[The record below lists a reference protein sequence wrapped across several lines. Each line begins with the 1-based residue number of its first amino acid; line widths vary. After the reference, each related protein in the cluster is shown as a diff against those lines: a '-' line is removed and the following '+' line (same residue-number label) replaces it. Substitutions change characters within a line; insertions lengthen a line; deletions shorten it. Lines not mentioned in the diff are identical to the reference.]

1 MDKLKKVGNDVYCSN
16 QDNLKVVFF
25 ILQRPLFLYESFK
38 NGGETYNGELVV
50 LLMGVSFTCLQTMKE
65 IGVF

>member
-1 MDKLKKVGNDVYCSN
+1 MGNDVYCSN

-25 ILQRPLFLYESFK
+25 TLQRPLLLYEFFK

-50 LLMGVSFTCLQTMKE
+50 LLMGVSFTCLQTRKE